1 MNTGDRAA
9 QRVPPDAGTS
19 MAPLPDPPLAPG
31 PPIEGSAIGTVPHV
45 PEREPHIPP
54 ESLFRKRLRKFRRL
68 KRGYYSFVF
77 IVGAYMLSF
86 LLPIIANNVP
96 LAVRYNGR
104 FYFPLVTFYP
114 ASQFGQA
121 AFGDPDYRALRQEFR
136 QSGQGNWVLM
146 PPIPYGPNEG
156 LLNATEPPP
165 NAPTGAHLF
174 GTDDRGRDVLVR
186 LAYGFNIS
194 LTFALL
200 VTFLGNITG
209 VAVGAALG
217 YFGGR
222 IDIVGQRGIEIW
234 SSLPFLYTIMIM
246 SSIIVPIYLPGKIA
260 LLQPSLWLLVAILA
274 AFDWMAITFYIRG
287 EFYREKAKDYVGA
300 AIATGVSESGIMF
313 RHILPNAL
321 TPVVS
326 FMPFEIVA
334 NISAL
339 VALDFLGFGLP
350 APTPSWGELIGQGTE
365 NLTKWWLVL
374 YPLGVLFLTLLLVV
388 FIGEAIR
395 EAFDPKEFSRLR

>member
-1 MNTGDRAA
+1 MSDPAPAA
-9 QRVPPDAGTS
+9 SMEHVPPDLASS
-19 MAPLPDPPLAPG
+19 MVPQPATTAP
-31 PPIEGSAIGTVPHV
+31 
-45 PEREPHIPP
+45 PP
-54 ESLFRKRLRKFRRL
+54 ESLIKKRLRKFRRL
-68 KRGYYSFVF
+68 KRGYYSFLA
-77 IVGAYMLSF
+77 ITIAYALSF
-86 LLPIIANNVP
+86 FLPLITNNVA
-96 LAVRYNGR
+96 LAVSYNGR
-104 FYFPLVTFYP
+104 YFFPMFRYHG
-114 ASQFGQA
+114 ASEFGQA
-121 AFGDPDYRALRQEFR
+121 AFGDPNYRALKQQFATE
-136 QSGQGNWVLM
+136 GKGNWVLM
-146 PPIPYGPNEG
+146 PPIPYGPNES
-156 LLNATEPPP
+156 LLDLPGSPP
-165 NAPTGAHLF
+165 NPPSAAHPF

-200 VTFLGNITG
+200 VTVAGNLLGI
-209 VAVGAALG
+209 AVGASLG

-222 IDIVGQRGIEIW
+222 IDIFGQRGIEIW
-234 SSLPFLYTIMIM
+234 SSLPFLYVVIIIG
-246 SSIIVPIYLPGKIA
+246 SVIVPIYIPGRYQ
-260 LLQPSLWLLVAILA
+260 LLQPSLWLLVVILA
-274 AFDWMAITFYIRG
+274 AFDWMGITYYIRG

-300 AIATGVSESGIMF
+300 AIATGVSEAGIMF

-326 FMPFEIVA
+326 FAPFEIVA

-350 APTPSWGELIGQGTE
+350 APTPSWGELIGQGME
-365 NLTKWWLVL
+365 NLTKWWLVF